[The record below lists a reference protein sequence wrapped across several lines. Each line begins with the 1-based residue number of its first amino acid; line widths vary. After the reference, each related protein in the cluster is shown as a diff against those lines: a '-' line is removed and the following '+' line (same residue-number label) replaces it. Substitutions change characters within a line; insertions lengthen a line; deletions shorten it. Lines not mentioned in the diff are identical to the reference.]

1 MQGTTTVVTGPVG
14 QASSWRGVS
23 CRSFEEEFKVST
35 VAEHWRSVWSERAV
49 EEVGWYQ
56 ASADLSL
63 ELILDCEPDRAAPI
77 VDVGGGASPL
87 VGQLLERGYEDVTV
101 VDISERALDQAR
113 GRLGARA
120 DGVTWVVGDVTR
132 HRFARSYAVWHDRAV
147 LHFLTDGEDRMRY
160 VRQLERHLRPGGHAV
175 IATFGPDGPT
185 TCSGLP
191 VQRYDAAALEAVF
204 TPALRQVLT
213 REDVHLTPGGAEQ
226 AYLYAVLRS
235 DL

>member
-1 MQGTTTVVTGPVG
+1 VGCPVA
-14 QASSWRGVS
+14 AS
-23 CRSFEEEFKVST
+23 EEEFEVST
-35 VAEHWRSVWSERAV
+35 VEEHWRSVWSEHSV
-49 EEVGWYQ
+49 DEVSWYQ

-101 VDISERALDQAR
+101 VDISERALERAR
-113 GRLGARA
+113 RRLGARA
-120 DGVTWVVGDVTR
+120 YGVTWVVGDVTR

-147 LHFLTDGEDRMRY
+147 LHFLTDGDDRKRY

-185 TCSGLP
+185 SCSGLP
-191 VQRYDAAALEAVF
+191 VQRYDAEALEAVF
-204 TPALRQVLT
+204 APVLRPVLT

-226 AYLYAVLRS
+226 AFLYAVLRS
-235 DL
+235 DLPANV